1 MGVGISSSIVYS
13 FPFPAEWLK
22 IIGIS
27 IWGFNMSLFLVAN
40 IMTVLRFILYPDQF
54 NKMLAH
60 PGQSAFVGCYPM
72 GFATIINMTDLI
84 FGTRAW
90 RAVYV
95 MWWIDVFFTLLSAW
109 AVVIIMFS
117 KHDRN
122 MDSLNATIL
131 LPVVALVVA
140 SATGA
145 LITPNLPVS
154 LRESTIIISA
164 LMWGNGEFL
173 GFSCTVIYINRLLQ
187 KNLPPRVITI
197 SSFLPVGPLGQGA
210 FGIQNI
216 AEGLCGILQDRGFSP
231 ETIDAVRYGGVSIAV
246 LLTGYASFWM
256 FIAFT
261 ALVVNRPTSFHM
273 SWWGLTF
280 PIGTYVLAWYKLSN
294 ETNVYAFKVLGA
306 LFGVL
311 VVLMVLICVI
321 GTIKYA
327 VFDEVLFQHV
337 QAETSPND
345 DSLAGVF
352 NWRRN
357 RGSIE
362 GECSQDTAV
371 IV

>member
-1 MGVGISSSIVYS
+1 MGVGISSAIVYS

-22 IIGIS
+22 VVGIV
-27 IWGFNMSLFLVAN
+27 IWGINMGLFLVFN
-40 IMTVLRFILYPDQF
+40 IMTVLRFVLYPDQF
-54 NKMLAH
+54 SKMLAH
-60 PGQSAFVGCYPM
+60 PGQSAFIGCYPM
-72 GFATIINMTDLI
+72 GLATIINMTALI

-109 AVVIIMFS
+109 AVVFIMFS

-140 SATGA
+140 SATGG

-154 LRESTIIISA
+154 LRESTIIVSA
-164 LMWGNGEFL
+164 LMWGNGELL
-173 GFSCTVIYINRLLQ
+173 GFSCIVIYINRLLHN
-187 KNLPPRVITI
+187 NLPAPVMTI

-216 AEGLCGILQDRGFSP
+216 ADGLCGILQDRGFSL
-231 ETIDAVRYGGVSIAV
+231 ETTDAIRFGGVSIAV
-246 LLTGYASFWM
+246 VLTGYASFWM

-261 ALVVNRPTSFHM
+261 ALVVKRPPSFNM

-280 PIGTYVLAWYKLSN
+280 PIGTYVLSWYKLAD
-294 ETNVYAFKVLGA
+294 ETGVYAFKVLGA

-311 VVLMVLICVI
+311 VVLMVIICVI
-321 GTIKYA
+321 GSVKSA
-327 VFDEVLFQHV
+327 LFDEELFRHA

-345 DSLAGVF
+345 DSRTDALR
-352 NWRRN
+352 WRRKTSSIK
-357 RGSIE
+357 REGSQE
-362 GECSQDTAV
+362 TAV
-371 IV
+371 AV